1 MGTVNAASSAWGTGV
16 RLPASLLRFPPSYPP
31 TDAHASNTPSNS
43 VVEGVATIGFACDAA
58 TLILNSVPNALR
70 RRPQ

>member
-1 MGTVNAASSAWGTGV
+1 MLLLRHGARASGCLQACF
-16 RLPASLLRFPPSYPP
+16 ASLLATLPLTRTPPIRRP
-31 TDAHASNTPSNS
+31 NS